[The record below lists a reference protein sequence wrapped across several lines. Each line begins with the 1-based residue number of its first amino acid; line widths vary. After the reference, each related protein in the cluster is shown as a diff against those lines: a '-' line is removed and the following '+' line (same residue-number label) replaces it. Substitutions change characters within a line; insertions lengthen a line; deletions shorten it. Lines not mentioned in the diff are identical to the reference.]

1 MEILTYILVYAGSA
15 LMVYNI
21 IRYGMFVKSSAGLE
35 KQNRRT
41 GLLIIPL
48 LLLIFFLVGY
58 LVVGITGLAELSLI
72 IPLILFGGSVFVFM
86 LLTVMFT
93 IISHIRE
100 TDRILSLRY
109 DEMREQVGSLAKEA
123 MAVFLVNL
131 TKDVIVARSGEYLY
145 DSDIEQES
153 YSGLLEARSP
163 NVIDPSYSGPDM
175 SAFRRE
181 ELLKSFR
188 AGHTSVSE
196 VSLAKRKDG
205 SPSYVILEASFTRM
219 PVSDDIV
226 ALITERQ
233 YNEEIVKKTL
243 LEKVMLDEYDRISY
257 IIGGHYRVLF
267 SNDGKK
273 DHLLFPADPEGE
285 YENLYFNYVLPTMKW
300 KSESGPNPM
309 RLSRVDAEL
318 EKNDFYEVVSL
329 FDIDGEIRRKCIR
342 FYSVDRNAKFYIML
356 ISDVTRHGDVDPGTD
371 AETEKEESPAL
382 HAPEETAPEN
392 EATPE
397 QEEPKT
403 DSRPLRVLLVEDN
416 PINIDMAEMILSSVG
431 WEVTKATN
439 GAEAVE
445 AVSSAEPGRFDI
457 VLMDVNMP
465 VMNGYE
471 ATAAIRALPDAGKAA
486 IPILA
491 VTANSFEEDRKAA
504 LDAGM
509 NDQISKPI
517 NTDEIRTIAEKL
529 VPGFAVNE

>member
-1 MEILTYILVYAGSA
+1 MEILTYILVYAGAA

-131 TKDVIVARSGEYLY
+131 TKDVIVERSGEYLY

-188 AGHTSVSE
+188 AGHMSVSE
-196 VSLAKRKDG
+196 VVLAKRKDG
-205 SPSYVILEASFTRM
+205 SSSFVILEASFTKM

-257 IIGGHYRVLF
+257 IINGHYRVLF

-273 DHLLFPADPEGE
+273 DRLLFPADPEGE
-285 YENLYFNYVLPTMKW
+285 YENLYFNYVLPTMIW

-342 FYSVDRNAKFYIML
+342 YYTVDRGAKFYIML
-356 ISDVTRHGDVDPGTD
+356 ISDVTRHGDVDVD
-371 AETEKEESPAL
+371 AETEKEEAPADPVPEMP
-382 HAPEETAPEN
+382 APSEAATVAEEE
-392 EATPE
+392 
-397 QEEPKT
+397 KT
-403 DSRPLRVLLVEDN
+403 DARPLRVLLVEDN
-416 PINIDMAEMILSSVG
+416 PINIDMAEMILSSEG

-445 AVSSAEPGRFDI
+445 AVSSAEPGTFDI

-471 ATAAIRALPDAGKAA
+471 ATAAIRALPDGSKAS

-491 VTANSFEEDRKAA
+491 VSANSFEEDRKAA

-509 NDQISKPI
+509 NDHISKPI
-517 NTDEIRTIAEKL
+517 NTDEVRAAAETL
-529 VPGFAVNE
+529 VPGFASRE